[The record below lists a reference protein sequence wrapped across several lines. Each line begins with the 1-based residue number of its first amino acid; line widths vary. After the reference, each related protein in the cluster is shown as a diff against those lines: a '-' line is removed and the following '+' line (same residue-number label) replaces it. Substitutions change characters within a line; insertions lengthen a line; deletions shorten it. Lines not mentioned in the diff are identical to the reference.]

1 MAMPINVDFAASQ
14 ALGFSVL
21 LLALVCELGRRR
33 ERSLPWGW
41 LSLGLLALGLGEL
54 LRGHGGVGDLG
65 RAAIVLRQALLL
77 AGYGLTLEFAR
88 RALPMPRLRALPFL
102 LHLLLPA
109 ALILGA
115 VVEARLLAF
124 GLWTVRGLAALGV
137 AAACSGALRHVSGGR
152 RPWLLALGFFALP
165 AVLLVFGDFPQSGLV
180 DTPAA
185 ERMPMPLASFLFG
198 AALLL
203 LPISFGLHWSGKGWR
218 AARHG
223 RRSSLIAVSGTL
235 AALALLVGI
244 ESISPL
250 APPAP
255 LLLTG
260 LGCLILLALGSVER
274 VSAAH
279 RSLQQTARILRTR
292 WRERDAVLAALPAA
306 IFWTLDGRGL
316 TGGNPACARALG
328 LDAGERLAGRHPEE
342 SGLMATS
349 AEAFAALNAA
359 ALAAGEPALGIEE
372 RLQLKD
378 GSERS
383 YFADRVPLAGGRG
396 LVGLL
401 TEPSALREALQAER
415 SARESA
421 EANLR
426 ARSESLSSLSNE
438 VRTPMNAIMGMTELA
453 LQTRLDAEQREY
465 LEAVQLSTEHL
476 LGVLSKIFELAM
488 LETGRV
494 DLEPVDFRLDDLL
507 RNLETSFRAKAEA
520 KGLSFGIAL
529 ESELPQEFHGDLQRL
544 QRILGN
550 LLGNA
555 VKFTEKGSVSLR
567 VGELAKDGEW
577 IRMRFEVA
585 DSGVGI
591 PPDKLEAIFS
601 PYARSSSSCAKEGS
615 GLGLSLGRDLASRM
629 GGHIH
634 VTSQPGRGSRFSLE
648 LPLQYAA
655 SPAPARRVTLST
667 EPRPSSRGLRVLLVE
682 DNAVNQRLAIRLLEK
697 AGYSAQEAWNGEEAL
712 TLLRRPGDKPFD
724 LLIMDLQ
731 MPILDGFAA
740 TRLIREEERLRG
752 SGHLPIIAMTAHA
765 MAGARERCLAAGMDG
780 YVAKPVRQE
789 TLLAEIDT
797 VLQRLAECGAP
808 ADSPLDGAGE
818 LDHKEPAGTRER

>member
-1 MAMPINVDFAASQ
+1 MNLDFAASQ

-54 LRGHGGVGDLG
+54 LRGYGGASSLERGTL
-65 RAAIVLRQALLL
+65 VLRQAFLL
-77 AGYGLTLEFAR
+77 AGYGLALEFAR
-88 RALPMPRLRALPFL
+88 RALPLPRLRALPFV
-102 LHLLLPA
+102 LHLLLPVS
-109 ALILGA
+109 LILGA
-115 VVEARLLAF
+115 VAQPGVLAA
-124 GLWTVRGLAALGV
+124 GLWSVRGLAALGI
-137 AAACSGALRHVSGGR
+137 AAACIGALRRAPAAR
-152 RPWLLALGFFALP
+152 RPWLLALGLVALP
-165 AVLLVFGDFPQSGLV
+165 ALLLVFGDFPQRGLV
-180 DTPAA
+180 DTPSA
-185 ERMPMPLASFLFG
+185 ERMPAPLAPFLIG

-203 LPISFGLHWSGKGWR
+203 LPISIGLHMSGMGR
-218 AARHG
+218 AGLGRG
-223 RRSSLIAVSGTL
+223 RRASLIALGGTL
-235 AALALLVGI
+235 VTLTLLVGV
-244 ESISPL
+244 ELLVPP
-250 APPAP
+250 APPAAF
-255 LLLTG
+255 LLTA
-260 LGCLILLALGSVER
+260 LGCFILLALGGAER
-274 VSAAH
+274 AFAGQ
-279 RSLQQTARILRTR
+279 RSLWLAARVLRAR
-292 WRERDAVLAALPAA
+292 WREREAVLAALPAA
-306 IFWTLDGRGL
+306 VFWSRDGRGL
-316 TGGNPACARALG
+316 AGGNPACAQALG
-328 LDAGERLAGRHPEE
+328 LDAGESLAGRHPVE
-342 SGLMATS
+342 SGLMAAS
-349 AEAFAALNAA
+349 AEAFAARNAA
-359 ALAAGEPALGIEE
+359 ALAAGEAQHGVEE
-372 RLQLKD
+372 HLEHKD
-378 GSERS
+378 GVTHVLL
-383 YFADRVPLAGGRG
+383 ADRVPLPGGRG

-401 TEPSALREALQAER
+401 TDPSGLREALQRER
-415 SARESA
+415 TAREAA
-421 EANLR
+421 EANMR
-426 ARSESLSSLSNE
+426 ARAESLSSLSNE

-476 LGVLSKIFELAM
+476 LGVLGKIFELAM

-507 RNLETSFRAKAEA
+507 RNLESTFRPQAEA

-529 ESELPQEFHGDLQRL
+529 ESELPQQFHGDLQRL

-550 LLGNA
+550 MLGNA
-555 VKFTEKGSVSLR
+555 VKFTEAGSVSLR
-567 VGELAKDGEW
+567 VGELAKDREW

-601 PYARSSSSCAKEGS
+601 PFTRSSTSCAKEGS
-615 GLGLSLGRDLASRM
+615 GLGLCMSRDLASRL
-629 GGHIH
+629 GGRIH

-648 LPLQYAA
+648 LPLQYTAGA
-655 SPAPARRVTLST
+655 APARRVAMTVPG

-712 TLLRRPGDKPFD
+712 TLLRRPGELPFD

-740 TRLIREEERLRG
+740 TRLIREEERERG
-752 SGHLPIIAMTAHA
+752 GHLPIIAMTAHA

-789 TLLAEIDT
+789 TLLAEIDA
-797 VLQRLAECGAP
+797 VLRRLAEGVP
-808 ADSPLDGAGE
+808 GADSPLDAGAAQG
-818 LDHKEPAGTRER
+818 DKEPAGTREY